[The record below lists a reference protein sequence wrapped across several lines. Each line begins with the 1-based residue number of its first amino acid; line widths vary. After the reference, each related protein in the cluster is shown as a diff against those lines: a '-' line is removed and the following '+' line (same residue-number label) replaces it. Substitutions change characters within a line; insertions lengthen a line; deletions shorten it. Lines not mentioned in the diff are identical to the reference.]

1 MATAIKPLE
10 KLQIGIETTKGT
22 LVAATRVIVG
32 DNRLI
37 EHRERYRSSY
47 PRGVRATVGG
57 AGVLTKQ
64 WCEVSVETEL
74 SAEQILW
81 PLMTG
86 IKGGVS
92 GSNANN
98 AFTYTFTPELTTG
111 VITIAAATVEFLES
125 DGSTNHIASEAGYGM
140 TESFKI
146 ESTPDDI
153 AKLSWKM
160 FTRARQTTTPT
171 SSLVPYTSLE
181 ELPGALLSVYL
192 DTTWAG
198 LGGTQLT
205 GIVRNCSFE
214 CMTGLAPDQT
224 ADGRSDKDYSKH
236 SVNSLAAKLSLT
248 LELDATGASRYDDY
262 RTNDLVYIRLKWTGG
277 TAGDAGV
284 KTVQI
289 DGAYRF
295 AADPTFPDDADQ
307 KLVALELEAVYD
319 ETGTKILEFTAIN
332 ALSAIT

>member
-1 MATAIKPLE
+1 MANAIKPLE
-10 KLQIGIETTKGT
+10 KLQLGIETDKGT

-32 DNRLI
+32 ENRLI
-37 EHRERYRSSY
+37 EHRERYRSTH

-86 IKGGVS
+86 IRGSVS
-92 GSNANN
+92 GSSANN
-98 AFTYTFTPELTTG
+98 AYTYTFTPQLTTG
-111 VITIAAATVEFLES
+111 IITINSATVEFLES

-140 TESFKI
+140 TESFRI
-146 ESTPDDI
+146 EATPDDI
-153 AKLSWKM
+153 ATLSWTM

-171 SSLVPYTSLE
+171 GALTPYSTLE
-181 ELPGALLSVYL
+181 ELPGSLLQLFL
-192 DTTWAG
+192 DTSWSG
-198 LGGTQLT
+198 LGGTQLS
-205 GIVRNCSFE
+205 GIWRSMSLEVT
-214 CMTGLAPDQT
+214 TGLMPDSPN
-224 ADGRSDKDYSKH
+224 DGRADKDFSKH
-236 SVNSLAAKLSLT
+236 LVNSLAARLSLT
-248 LELDATGASRYDDY
+248 LELDAVGAARYQDFRD
-262 RTNDLVYIRLKWTGG
+262 NDIVFIRLLFTGG
-277 TAGDAGV
+277 AVGDADV

-295 AADPTFPDDADQ
+295 VGDPTFPDDGDQ

-319 ETGTKILEFTAIN
+319 PTGTKILEFVVIN
-332 ALSAIT
+332 GLAAIT

>member
-32 DNRLI
+32 ENRLI
-37 EHRERYRSSY
+37 EHRERYRSTY

-64 WCEVSVETEL
+64 WCEVSVESEL

-86 IKGGVS
+86 IRGSVS
-92 GSNANN
+92 GSNTNN

-111 VITIAAATVEFLES
+111 AITIAAATVEFLES

-146 ESTPDDI
+146 EATPDDI

-160 FTRARQTTTPT
+160 FTRARQPTTPT
-171 SSLVPYTSLE
+171 SALVPYTSLE
-181 ELPGALLSVYL
+181 ELPGSLFVYL

-205 GIVRNCSFE
+205 TIVRSVSFE
-214 CMTGLAPDQT
+214 CMTGLAPDFT
-224 ADGRSDKDYSKH
+224 ADGRTDKDYSKH
-236 SVNSLAAKLSLT
+236 SVNSLAARLSLT
-248 LELDATGASRYDDY
+248 LELDATGAARFDDY
-262 RTNDLVYIRLKWTGG
+262 RTNDLVYIRLKFTGG
-277 TAGDAGV
+277 TAGDADT

-295 AADPTFPDDADQ
+295 AADPTFPDDSDQ

-319 ETGTKILEFTAIN
+319 STGTKILEFTVIN
-332 ALSAIT
+332 SLSAIT